1 MRSHSEMLRINANQ
15 NSLLQFALLRIG
27 LASTL
32 SLLPGFLW
40 GQSEYQSTSYSDVQ
54 LIDDFELPVQN
65 QVGGRRNHFR
75 KQPSTASFYRTR
87 EIDGKKN
94 ERGYSLCL
102 TGTKGVAGWCG
113 FWVHLFDDKPTNK
126 EHKPKWFD
134 ASAYDYLSIWIKG
147 KTGTESLAI
156 KVADQYWFQKEDSA
170 VVARTDRALR
180 GGISTQWQE
189 IRIPVAKMRRLNS
202 KKLAAITLE
211 FETPGEQTVY
221 VDDISFRTES
231 GLSVRLPQK
240 RYASRKSEDL
250 PSKSLWVW
258 QTESL
263 INSASNRQEL
273 FEFCKQ
279 QNVRSIWLQM
289 LYQVDRTGTNPVAQ
303 IRFAKQFRRLNAEAN
318 TYGISIHALDGYPEY
333 ALNEQQYVPLT
344 LVQSLIEFNQQSA
357 PTERFAGVHFDN
369 EPHLLVGWH
378 SPKHRRQILAEF
390 LSLNARCQ
398 KLIREKSKMEF
409 GIDIPFWWEEI
420 DPLTKI
426 PCGEVRFNGVTKP
439 ASFHCIDMLDNVG
452 VMNYRDT
459 ADGADGMISHG
470 RDLLA
475 YAEKRKSCEIYMGVE
490 TFAYPLQTVEFLF
503 GLPRKDFYRAMDGS
517 AKRLGRLSRI
527 QNYRIRAFDDGA
539 RIHIGLEHPEDS
551 TKFDRKSFDA
561 ALGFIANQLNL
572 ATAEKQAVEWKSFAT
587 ALEKSGEYKN
597 VSYKRWRPVNGL
609 PKDASSH
616 LHRRSFHSLTV
627 TAFMSPKITFADE
640 SLETF
645 ELQTGLATDYFSG
658 FKQYRG
664 IAVHCYD
671 TYRKMKSQA
680 VRVKQPAKQVSTQ
693 K

>member
-1 MRSHSEMLRINANQ
+1 MLRINANQ
-15 NSLLQFALLRIG
+15 NSSLPFTFLRWDLALT
-27 LASTL
+27 LA
-32 SLLPGFLW
+32 LLPGFLF
-40 GQSEYQSTSYSDVQ
+40 GQSEYKSASNSDVQ

-65 QVGGRRNHFR
+65 QVGGRRNHFQ
-75 KQPSTASFYRTR
+75 KTPSTASFYRTR
-87 EIDGKKN
+87 EIDGKQN

-102 TGTKGVAGWCG
+102 TGEKGVTGWCG
-113 FWVHLFDDKPTNK
+113 FWMHLFDDKQSVQERQK
-126 EHKPKWFD
+126 KWFD
-134 ASAYDYLSIWIKG
+134 ASAFDYLSIWIKG
-147 KTGTESLAI
+147 KTGNESLAI

-170 VVARTDRALR
+170 VVARTDKVLR
-180 GGISTQWQE
+180 NGISTEWQE

-202 KKLAAITLE
+202 KKFAAITFE
-211 FETPGEQTVY
+211 FETLGEQTVY

-231 GLSVRLPQK
+231 GLTVRLPQK
-240 RYASRKSEDL
+240 RYESRISEEL

-263 INSASNRQEL
+263 INDTANRKEL
-273 FEFCKQ
+273 FEFCRQ
-279 QNVRSIWLQM
+279 QDVRSIWLQM
-289 LYQVDRTGTNPVAQ
+289 LYQVDRSGINPVAQ
-303 IRFAKQFRRLNAEAN
+303 IRFAKQFRRLNAEAKG
-318 TYGISIHALDGYPEY
+318 YGISIHALDGYPEY
-333 ALNEQQYVPLT
+333 ALNEQQFVPLT
-344 LVQSLIEFNQQSA
+344 LVQSLIEFNQQSSPA
-357 PTERFAGVHFDN
+357 ERFAGVHFDN

-390 LSLNARCQ
+390 LSLNASCQ

-426 PCGEVRFNGVTKP
+426 PCGQVRFNGVTKP

-470 RDLLA
+470 RELLA

-503 GLPRKDFYRAMDGS
+503 GITRKDFYKAMDGS

-527 QNYRIRAFDDGA
+527 ENYRIRVFDDGE

-561 ALGFIANQLNL
+561 ALEFIASQLNL
-572 ATAEKQAVEWKSFAT
+572 DTAEKQDVDWKSFAS

-597 VSYKRWRPVNGL
+597 VLYKRWTPGNGIREV
-609 PKDASSH
+609 SS
-616 LHRRSFHSLTV
+616 RRGYRSFHSLTV

-640 SLETF
+640 SLEAF
-645 ELQTGLATDYFSG
+645 ELQTGLATDYFST
-658 FKQYRG
+658 FKQYHG

-671 TYRKMKSQA
+671 TYRKMKSQP
-680 VRVKQPAKQVSTQ
+680 VKAKQVVKQVSDR